1 MALTINTNIV
11 NDIDGYLLDAK
22 NVKGGY
28 VVVSGRGTDTKENL
42 QASTKVIGTLVYD
55 AYEEKSYRWNGS
67 LWVEEQGGS
76 AGGVT
81 ETQIR
86 NLLAGLGLD
95 GHSLNKEIISNVSRN
110 VIALDG
116 YSIVDPTE
124 VDSDGNPVAELV
136 ISNIAADEEAGI
148 TNGHLFN
155 DILNTI
161 YLAGN
166 TKNPKYISV
175 DANGNTV
182 IEDIALK
189 SDIHDEALSWEQLG
203 VNN

>member
-1 MALTINTNIV
+1 M
-11 NDIDGYLLDAK
+11 
-22 NVKGGY
+22 
-28 VVVSGRGTDTKENL
+28 
-42 QASTKVIGTLVYD
+42 
-55 AYEEKSYRWNGS
+55 
-67 LWVEEQGGS
+67 WVEEQGGS
-76 AGGVT
+76 AGGVN

-95 GHSLNKEIISNVSRN
+95 GHSLDKEIINNVSRN

-136 ISNIAADEEAGI
+136 ISNIADDEEAGI

-175 DANGNTV
+175 DARGNTV

-189 SDIHDEALSWEQLG
+189 SDIHDGALS
-203 VNN
+203 